1 MVIQNQSTEEGDILH
16 FSTDVPILG
25 IILLNSF
32 ADGTYIATPGSD
44 FDKQFR
50 YSLDGGNSYT
60 DWIPLTI
67 PNVQAIPTNMNLPF
81 VCDYMYT
88 HTGVDADS
96 DTGGVY
102 FNWVELTGEG
112 VDTGTFPIYGK
123 TDFEKYF
130 PIFDTEVIQW
140 AYNVM
145 EKLYTTGII
154 PTYIRRDCP
163 SGPEDYS
170 IFYLSITHLFAILV
184 KMARLFRKMN
194 SQEEQGGVKLF
205 NKFIESRGL
214 VIRDADLENSLVY
227 DYIFKNWKSE
237 YSKRGTDSIVEKK
250 EGENN
255 LSGEFLRLIN
265 YQDYEEFMFFN
276 LVRQDLGWNLDY
288 SSPMWTGCEQI
299 VNAIKEYEK
308 LPQLTMDDLSQYPTI
323 GTVTKTVD
331 SSGKAWLQFGKRT
344 IDGDGMTVAGEV
356 CGIEVTATG
365 SANKS
370 EYIPVSPDL
379 SYEILFEIKI
389 DFQKTSSREN
399 PLINM
404 DFGVYGY
411 DENGNKLT
419 FTSGKRGLITNSF
432 FLEPTPNVNIYPNG
446 QGMIMR
452 GVVLAAD
459 QLSYDGRN
467 LNFTNGAPL
476 IMNVDTRFITPYI
489 TQNMSGEG
497 VCPISI
503 TGLRIFPKDLSIER
517 GYLGSITP
525 IVSYFYNRSGN
536 SDDYIQKFTEQYLI
550 PVKWGFLLST
560 YLQEVVIVTYNLIVN
575 LYLDGVKDTSLSNMV
590 SVEPSIAFNQ
600 VNTFQQST
608 PIDVSIRAEGDYL
621 VDNVV
626 PSNNSIV
633 VSNTNFSFPLNSNT
647 TIDIYFIQAFIILY
661 VYGHGK
667 LDFSDCV
674 LINEGAQISVKFDDE
689 AVITGSLTDACWEY
703 GDGDAYHRVVIT
715 SHTLSEF
722 NFDASTR
729 DFKIISAN
737 FSTDNNITSISLNRN
752 QITNDSE
759 YAGISVSG
767 LTALQKLS
775 ITNDTG
781 LSQINLSYNE
791 QLREVV
797 LTNDYRL
804 QNITLG
810 LDQVLTDLNVSVE
823 NYRDPNIQSL
833 SIAYNGGSTSQ
844 PGVLDLS
851 QITCQKVTCSKR
863 DLNTISLPAGVQ
875 TVIADHNLFS
885 NLPWQEGL
893 TLVDYSYNPQVMG
906 VNWVAPK
913 ASTNADLTF
922 YLDHC
927 TLLSSIHLENFSE
940 HSDDKPSS
948 LTNCGGENGVD
959 IYWKGL
965 RGYLITDWTN
975 TKRSSIYLENG
986 IYAED
991 YQMSIEN
998 SADTLKEVTVIN
1010 LSIYFGGFI
1019 TADEWYTA
1027 LTSIHIE
1034 DSKNVGNF
1042 NPGDLADYEN
1052 TQNVLQ
1058 TFYIDTVGAN
1068 AINLMPYCKTLVSFE
1083 SFGNALQS
1091 LGMPWVHET
1100 GVVMEKLETLS
1111 IKGSSSGRPLLY
1123 TLNSPQRP
1131 FVGSR
1136 TPALKTIIFNG
1147 WKDDTEIYNLEFQ
1160 GFPALQQ
1167 LNLDNVDIQRLTI
1180 TNCLVLT
1187 EVSGDG
1193 NVSLI
1198 NLTLTNLPSL
1208 ESYPIASY
1216 ESLQNLTLTNVAG
1229 DILYYGMR
1237 DCPLVDVRIENCPDL
1252 NASYI
1257 YGATTDTSSTTLKTI
1272 YINNCPSTTAGP
1284 SYNTVFEKLTSFVC
1298 TNSRMSTTFYIPNSK
1313 AWATVNSDTYYH
1325 VDVSNNN
1332 LASVRIASVNKGSSA
1347 SIGIKAS
1354 NNRISG
1360 VSVEDGSTLTIR
1372 NLDVSDNSSLVSLS
1386 MSDSKKSRVQVLLM
1400 NNCTSYSSVF
1410 TTAWTGM
1417 RIFHISNTRVSQLQM
1432 DGWNNLEDFEY
1443 YQASALSSIQ
1453 ILSQST
1459 NIDGV
1464 TSFAASDITVG
1475 NVINQIYEDLLSKS
1489 ANALQTF
1496 ILRNCSIPFDY
1507 QGWSR
1512 WTIDGSI
1519 YPYISLLDFGGKTAY
1534 QVEKIDFSGC
1544 TLNTPSI
1551 RGSSAG
1557 DYYVYVE
1564 YNTAGNALR
1573 EVNLSNVKI
1582 SPALGMN
1589 YTYFL
1594 IVGSTNNQPNIE
1606 IENFQDSDYVYYYN
1620 GNSVH
1625 YDNVHTINIAGSWG
1639 ETNAFLFY
1647 VSGSALP
1654 SVNQGSTL
1662 IVSKDPPSDAVATAI
1677 RNKGFTNIQKI

>member
-50 YSLDGGNSYT
+50 YSLDGGSSYT
-60 DWIPLTI
+60 DWMPLTV

-88 HTGVDADS
+88 HTGVNADS

-145 EKLYTTGII
+145 EKLYTTGIT
-154 PTYIRRDCP
+154 PTYVRRDCP

-214 VIRDADLENSLVY
+214 VIRDADLENSLIY
-227 DYIFKNWKSE
+227 DYIFKNWKDE

-250 EGENN
+250 EGGNN

-308 LPQLTMDDLSQYPTI
+308 LPELTVDDLSQYPTV

-331 SSGKAWLQFGKRT
+331 SSGKAWLQFGNRT

-365 SANKS
+365 SANKG

-389 DFQKTSSREN
+389 DFQKTSSQEN

-419 FTSGKRGLITNSF
+419 FTSGKRGLVTNSF

-459 QLSYDGRN
+459 QLSYEGRN

-489 TQNMSGEG
+489 TQDMSGEG

-575 LYLDGVKDTSLSNMV
+575 LYLDNVKDTSLSNMV

-608 PIDVSIRAEGDYL
+608 PINVSIRAEGDYL

-626 PSNNSIV
+626 PSNSSIV
-633 VSNTNFSFPLNSNT
+633 VSNTNFSFPLSSNT

-661 VYGHGK
+661 VYGHGR

-674 LINEGAQISVKFDDE
+674 LINDGAQISVKFDDK
-689 AVITGSLTDACWEY
+689 AIKTGSLDDVYWEY

-715 SHTLSEF
+715 SHTLSAF
-722 NFDASTR
+722 NFNASTR
-729 DFKIISAN
+729 DFKIISVN
-737 FSTDNNITSISLNRN
+737 FSTDSNITSISLNGN

-767 LTALQKLS
+767 LTALQNLS

-791 QLREVV
+791 QLREVT
-797 LTNDYRL
+797 LTNDYQL
-804 QNITLG
+804 QNITFG
-810 LDQVLTDLNVSVE
+810 LNQVLTNLDVSVE

-851 QITCQKVTCSKR
+851 QITCQKVICSKR
-863 DLNTISLPAGVQ
+863 DLNTISLPTGAQ
-875 TVIADHNLFS
+875 KVIADHNLFS
-885 NLPWQEGL
+885 NLPWQEGV
-893 TLVDYSYNPQVMG
+893 TLVDYSYNPQAMS
-906 VNWVAPK
+906 VNWVGPSS
-913 ASTNADLTF
+913 STNSKLTF
-922 YLDHC
+922 YLDYC

-940 HSDDKPSS
+940 DSDDKPSS

-975 TKRSSIYLENG
+975 TKRSSIYLERG

-1010 LSIYFGGFI
+1010 LDIYFGGFI
-1019 TADEWYTA
+1019 TSHEWYTA

-1058 TFYIDTVGAN
+1058 TFYIDNAGAN
-1068 AINLMPYCKTLVSFE
+1068 SINLMPYCKTLVSFE
-1083 SFGNALQS
+1083 STGNALQS

-1100 GVVMEKLETLS
+1100 GVIMEKLETLS
-1111 IKGSSSGRPLLY
+1111 IKGTSSGRPFLY

-1147 WKDDTEIYNLEFQ
+1147 WRDDTEIYNLEFQ
-1160 GFPALQQ
+1160 GFGALQQ
-1167 LNLDNVDIQRLTI
+1167 LSLDNVNIQRLTI
-1180 TNCLVLT
+1180 VDCLVLT
-1187 EVSGDG
+1187 EVSGSG
-1193 NVSLI
+1193 NTSLI

-1208 ESYPIASY
+1208 ESYPIAGY
-1216 ESLQNLTLTNVAG
+1216 DTIQNLTLTNVAG
-1229 DILYYGMR
+1229 DILHIGTG
-1237 DCPLVDVRIENCPDL
+1237 DSNPFVDVRIEGCPDL
-1252 NASYI
+1252 KANNVFGTVANA
-1257 YGATTDTSSTTLKTI
+1257 TLKTV
-1272 YINNCPSTTAGP
+1272 YINNCPSTTTGP
-1284 SYNTVFEKLTSFVC
+1284 GQNAVFEKLTSFVC
-1298 TNSRMSTTFYIPNSK
+1298 TNSGISTTFYVPNSK
-1313 AWATVNSDTYYH
+1313 AWATINSDTYYH

-1332 LASVRIASVNKGSSA
+1332 ITRIRIANNNTGSSA

-1354 NNRISG
+1354 NNRMD
-1360 VSVEDGSTLTIR
+1360 SVGIEDGSTLTIR
-1372 NLDVSDNSSLVSLS
+1372 NLDVSDNSPFISLMML
-1386 MSDSKKSRVQVLLM
+1386 DSKKSRMQVLLM

-1443 YQASALSSIQ
+1443 YEASALSSIQ
-1453 ILSQST
+1453 ILSRNT
-1459 NIDGV
+1459 NIDNV
-1464 TSFAASDITVG
+1464 TSFAVSDITVG
-1475 NVINQIYEDLLSKS
+1475 NVINQIYEDLLAKS
-1489 ANALQTF
+1489 ANTLRTF
-1496 ILRNCSIPFDY
+1496 ILRNCSIPSNH

-1512 WTIDGSI
+1512 FTVNGSI
-1519 YPYISLLDFGGKTAY
+1519 YPRISLLDFGGQTAY
-1534 QVEKIDFSGC
+1534 RVESVDFSGC

-1551 RGSSAG
+1551 RDSSAG
-1557 DYYVYVE
+1557 DSYVYVD
-1564 YNTAGNALR
+1564 YTTAGNELK
-1573 EVNLSNVKI
+1573 EINLSNVKI

-1589 YTYFL
+1589 YKYFAV
-1594 IVGSTNNQPNIE
+1594 IGYQNDYPNIQT
-1606 IENFQDSDYVYYYN
+1606 ENYQNSDFLTYYN
-1620 GNSVH
+1620 GNSIH
-1625 YDNVHTINIAGSWG
+1625 YNNVHTINVAGSWG
-1639 ETNAFLFY
+1639 EVNAFPIQVPL
-1647 VSGSALP
+1647 LP
-1654 SVNQGSTL
+1654 SAQTGSTIILSSDPLLETL
-1662 IVSKDPPSDAVATAI
+1662 IETLH
-1677 RNKGFTNIQKI
+1677 NKGYTNIQII

>member
-50 YSLDGGNSYT
+50 YSLDGGSSYT
-60 DWIPLTI
+60 DWMPLTV

-88 HTGVDADS
+88 HTGVNADS

-154 PTYIRRDCP
+154 PTYVRRDCP

-227 DYIFKNWKSE
+227 DYIFKNWKNE

-331 SSGKAWLQFGKRT
+331 SSGKAWLQFGNRT

-379 SYEILFEIKI
+379 SYEILFEVKI
-389 DFQKTSSREN
+389 DFQKTSSHEN

-419 FTSGKRGLITNSF
+419 FTSGKKGLVTNSF

-476 IMNVDTRFITPYI
+476 IMNVNTRFITPYI
-489 TQNMSGEG
+489 TQDMSGEG

-503 TGLRIFPKDLSIER
+503 TGLRIFPKDLSVER

-575 LYLDGVKDTSLSNMV
+575 LYLDGVKETSLSNMV

-626 PSNNSIV
+626 PSNSSIV
-633 VSNTNFSFPLNSNT
+633 VSNTNFNFPLNSNT

-689 AVITGSLTDACWEY
+689 AVKTGSLRDVYRDY

-722 NFDASTR
+722 NFDASKR

-737 FSTDNNITSISLNRN
+737 FSTDSNITSISLNRN

-791 QLREVV
+791 QLREVA

-823 NYRDPNIQSL
+823 NYQDPNIQFL
-833 SIAYNGGSTSQ
+833 SITYNGGSTSQ

-863 DLNTISLPAGVQ
+863 DLNTISRPTGVQ

-893 TLVDYSYNPQVMG
+893 TLVDYSYNPQAMG

-913 ASTNADLTF
+913 ASTNAELTF

-940 HSDDKPSS
+940 YSDDKPSS

-1019 TADEWYTA
+1019 TASEWYTA

-1058 TFYIDTVGAN
+1058 TFYIDNVGAN
-1068 AINLMPYCKTLVSFE
+1068 SINLMPYCKTLVSFE

-1123 TLNSPQRP
+1123 TLSTPQRP

-1147 WKDDTEIYNLEFQ
+1147 WKNDTEIYNLEFQ

-1167 LNLDNVDIQRLTI
+1167 LNLDQVDIQRLTI
-1180 TNCLVLT
+1180 TDCLVLT
-1187 EVSGDG
+1187 EVSGEG
-1193 NVSLI
+1193 NNSLI

-1237 DCPLVDVRIENCPDL
+1237 DCPLVNVRIENCPDL

-1257 YGATTDTSSTTLKTI
+1257 YGDTTDTSSTTLKTI
-1272 YINNCPSTTAGP
+1272 YINNSPGTTAGP
-1284 SYNTVFEKLTSFVC
+1284 NYNTVFEKLTSFVC
-1298 TNSRMSTTFYIPNSK
+1298 TNSGMNTTFYIPNSK

-1332 LASVRIASVNKGSSA
+1332 LASLRIASVNKGSSA

-1386 MSDSKKSRVQVLLM
+1386 MLDSKKSRVQVLLM

-1453 ILSQST
+1453 ILSRNT
-1459 NIDGV
+1459 NIDSV
-1464 TSFAASDITVG
+1464 TSFAVSDITVG
-1475 NVINQIYEDLLSKS
+1475 NVINQIYEDLLSNS
-1489 ANALQTF
+1489 ANALRTF
-1496 ILRNCSIPFDY
+1496 ILRNCSIPSNY

-1519 YPYISLLDFGGKTAY
+1519 YPRISLLDFGGDTAY
-1534 QVEKIDFSGC
+1534 RVEKIDFSGC

-1557 DYYVYVE
+1557 DYYTYVD
-1564 YNTAGNALR
+1564 YSTAGNALK

-1594 IVGSTNNQPNIE
+1594 VVGDVNNYPNIE
-1606 IENFQDSDYVYYYN
+1606 IENYQDSDYVYYYN
-1620 GNSVH
+1620 GNRVH

>member
-50 YSLDGGNSYT
+50 YSLDGGSSYT
-60 DWIPLTI
+60 DWMPLTV

-102 FNWVELTGEG
+102 FNWVELMGEG

-227 DYIFKNWKSE
+227 DYIFKNWKNE

-308 LPQLTMDDLSQYPTI
+308 LPQLTVDDLSQYPTI

-419 FTSGKRGLITNSF
+419 FTSGKRGLVTNSF

-489 TQNMSGEG
+489 TQNMSGGG

-626 PSNNSIV
+626 PSNSSIV

-689 AVITGSLTDACWEY
+689 AVKTGSLRDVYWDY
-703 GDGDAYHRVVIT
+703 RDGDAYHRVVIT

-737 FSTDNNITSISLNRN
+737 FSTDSNITSISLNRN

-791 QLREVV
+791 QLREVA

-823 NYRDPNIQSL
+823 NYQDPNIQSL

-863 DLNTISLPAGVQ
+863 DLNTISLPTGVQ

-893 TLVDYSYNPQVMG
+893 TLVDYSYNPQAMS

-913 ASTNADLTF
+913 TSTNADLTF

-1058 TFYIDTVGAN
+1058 TFYIDNAGAN
-1068 AINLMPYCKTLVSFE
+1068 SINLMPYCKTLVSFE

-1100 GVVMEKLETLS
+1100 GVIMEKLETLS

-1147 WKDDTEIYNLEFQ
+1147 WNDSTEIYNLEFQ

-1167 LNLDNVDIQRLTI
+1167 LNLDYVNIQRLTI
-1180 TNCLVLT
+1180 ADCLFLT

-1193 NVSLI
+1193 NTSLI

-1272 YINNCPSTTAGP
+1272 YINNCPSTTTGP
-1284 SYNTVFEKLTSFVC
+1284 SYSTVFEKLTSFVC
-1298 TNSRMSTTFYIPNSK
+1298 TNSGMSTTFYIPNSK

-1386 MSDSKKSRVQVLLM
+1386 MLDSKKSRVQVLLM

-1453 ILSQST
+1453 ILSRNT
-1459 NIDGV
+1459 NIDNV

-1475 NVINQIYEDLLSKS
+1475 NVINQIYEDLLSNS

-1496 ILRNCSIPFDY
+1496 ILRNCSIPSNY